1 MEQDLAVG
9 GSVALEVDE
18 PLQRS
23 AKVIRGGLKGG
34 AAGGD
39 IVCTG

>member
-1 MEQDLAVG
+1 MEQNLAVR

-23 AKVIRGGLKGG
+23 AKIIWGGLEGG